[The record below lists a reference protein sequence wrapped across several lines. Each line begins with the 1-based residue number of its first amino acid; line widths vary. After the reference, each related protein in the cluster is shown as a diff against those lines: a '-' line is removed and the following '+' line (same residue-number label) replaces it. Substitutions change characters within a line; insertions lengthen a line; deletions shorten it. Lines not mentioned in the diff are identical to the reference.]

1 MRFTVEND
9 YFKKYSLEASTA
21 EVFEKLSNTGRL
33 FVKDLS
39 DEEEISKLME
49 HIASLLA
56 LKASRKDRRKSYLVL
71 KKPTLKR
78 RLSMTKST
86 ESYQGRAKRRI
97 ISSNSESDWANT
109 TGEDIYEVMEDVTI
123 DHDDAKHP
131 GKISGNLESLE
142 SSDQHQED
150 GIKSWLHDQE
160 LAQEASPEEIEKIY
174 NSIVELDLTFE
185 YAATEIQKIARGFMV
200 RNNFDLISDN
210 IYLVVRILRHLC
222 SQVPFHQDQQ
232 ADLLQPFR

>member
-9 YFKKYSLEASTA
+9 YFKKYSLEANTA

-49 HIASLLA
+49 HIASLLT
-56 LKASRKDRRKSYLVL
+56 LKSSKKDVEERAYSVL
-71 KKPTLKR
+71 KKPPLKR
-78 RLSMTKST
+78 RLSMTKSIGKL
-86 ESYQGRAKRRI
+86 SRQSKGRI

-109 TGEDIYEVMEDVTI
+109 TSGDDVYEVMEDVAI

-131 GKISGNLESLE
+131 GAILGNFKSQER
-142 SSDQHQED
+142 SDQHQED
-150 GIKSWLHDQE
+150 GIQSSLHDQE

-174 NSIVELDLTFE
+174 TSNSSSWI
-185 YAATEIQKIARGFMV
+185 
-200 RNNFDLISDN
+200 
-210 IYLVVRILRHLC
+210 
-222 SQVPFHQDQQ
+222 
-232 ADLLQPFR
+232 